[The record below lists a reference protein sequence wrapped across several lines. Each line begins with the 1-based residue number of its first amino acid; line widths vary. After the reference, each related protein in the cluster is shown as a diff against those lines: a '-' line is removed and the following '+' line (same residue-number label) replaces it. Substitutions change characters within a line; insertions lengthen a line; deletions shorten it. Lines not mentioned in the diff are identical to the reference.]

1 MSEHDS
7 DQPVTFTWATPD
19 GKSYEVEA
27 AYDVDTWTGR
37 EMRAVDRMCDGA
49 WSKMGASAKAG
60 IIYALSV
67 ARVVPGATIEVVDD
81 QMTVGR
87 IREIN
92 RQINERDA
100 ARRKAEPDTADVED
114 MAALSPTSAGSE
126 A

>member
-1 MSEHDS
+1 MSES
-7 DQPVTFTWATPD
+7 STEAPVTFTWRTPD

-27 AYDVDTWTGR
+27 AYDVDSWTGR

-49 WSKMGASAKAG
+49 WSKMGASASAG

-87 IREIN
+87 IRGIN
-92 RQINERDA
+92 RQIDERDA
-100 ARRKAEPDTADVED
+100 VRRKADADTDVE
-114 MAALSPTSAGSE
+114 AVAELSPTSAGSE